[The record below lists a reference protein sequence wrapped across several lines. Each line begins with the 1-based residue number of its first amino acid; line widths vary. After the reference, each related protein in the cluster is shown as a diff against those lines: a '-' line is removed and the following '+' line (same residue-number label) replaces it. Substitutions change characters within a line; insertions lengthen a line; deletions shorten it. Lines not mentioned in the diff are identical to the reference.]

1 MALFERKL
9 LFISFV
15 GMLFFGSIDSLRS
28 IMTPLIQKDLQL
40 NYFELS
46 GAFSL
51 GSFGYLVGSF
61 LEGIVIDKK
70 GLKAAMRGYKR
81 SNK

>member
-40 NYFELS
+40 NYLELS

-61 LEGIVIDKK
+61 LGGLVIDKK
-70 GLKAAMRGYKR
+70 GLKGGYAGL
-81 SNK
+81 